1 MKNSKRLLSSLV
13 VAVASLTAVAGARA
27 QSSMSGMSGS
37 GFSMYSPGS
46 SYVGFNVGKSD
57 FSLGNGLGVFPSDQK
72 DTVYNI
78 YGGSYFNP
86 NFGLELGYT
95 DFGKARR
102 GGGDTKA
109 MGFNLSLVGKYPLT
123 NSFNLLGKVGTTYGR
138 TEVSSAPGS
147 GITNGKETGFGL
159 SYGIGAEYA
168 FNPQLSAVLQYDSH
182 NLKFAGSGSNR
193 IGATTVGL
201 RYRF

>member
-1 MKNSKRLLSSLV
+1 MKNSPRLLSSFA
-13 VAVASLTAVAGARA
+13 VAVASFAMMTGAQA
-27 QSSMSGMSGS
+27 QSSMSGMSGP

-46 SYVGFNVGKSD
+46 SYVGFNVGKSN
-57 FSLGNGLGVFPSDQK
+57 FSLGNGVGVFPSDRK
-72 DTVYNI
+72 DTSYNL
-78 YGGSYFNP
+78 YAGSYFNP

-95 DFGKARR
+95 DFGRARR

-109 MGFNLSLVGKYPLT
+109 MGFNLSVVGKVPLT

-147 GITNGKETGFGL
+147 GISGGKETGFGI
-159 SYGIGAEYA
+159 SYGIGAEYV
-168 FNPQLSAVLQYDSH
+168 FNPQLSAVLQYDAH
-182 NLKFAGSGSNR
+182 DLKFAGSGRDR
-193 IGATTVGL
+193 IDATSVGL